1 MLNITSQEWYA
12 LINSFIW
19 PLTRLLGVIAIAP
32 PFGNNAVPVTIKLG
46 FGVLLTMLVAP
57 TLPAN
62 STDPVSLGGMLI
74 LAGQFLIGISIGF
87 VMRLAFSAIE
97 MAGEVTGLTMGLG
110 FATFFDPF
118 SQGRTSAIAQYL
130 VLIAT
135 LLMLS
140 LNVHLSLI
148 ETLVLSFQSMPAD
161 VDVLRHFDF
170 KHLTGLGGQI
180 FAIGMQ
186 LSLPIIAAL
195 LLTNVALGILTR
207 AAPQL
212 NLFGIGFPITITV
225 GFLMLG
231 LITPYLMQPWTNLFQ
246 HSIEAI
252 QFLLAPRGK

>member
-74 LAGQFLIGISIGF
+74 LAGQFLIGISIGL
-87 VMRLAFSAIE
+87 RLAFSAIE

-252 QFLLAPRGK
+252 QFLLTPRGK